1 MSFTTFQK
9 RCGAKNVFKNQCRF
23 NWAHINSSEKKLRSI
38 NFQHNGH
45 LHSGIQT
52 KIKYRWHVGI
62 LTTTFQA
69 KFKKLYQR
77 KVKNSDEAVATI
89 QDIKDVAIFTTK
101 RENLF
106 PEFITYFHTVS
117 VDKFLRSM
125 LVYFQY
131 YLQVI
136 SALFKAI

>member
-1 MSFTTFQK
+1 M
-9 RCGAKNVFKNQCRF
+9 
-23 NWAHINSSEKKLRSI
+23 
-38 NFQHNGH
+38 
-45 LHSGIQT
+45 
-52 KIKYRWHVGI
+52 
-62 LTTTFQA
+62 
-69 KFKKLYQR
+69 
-77 KVKNSDEAVATI
+77 ATI

-136 SALFKAI
+136 SALFKAISSDLMRSNKTRRYPSKRSGIKCN